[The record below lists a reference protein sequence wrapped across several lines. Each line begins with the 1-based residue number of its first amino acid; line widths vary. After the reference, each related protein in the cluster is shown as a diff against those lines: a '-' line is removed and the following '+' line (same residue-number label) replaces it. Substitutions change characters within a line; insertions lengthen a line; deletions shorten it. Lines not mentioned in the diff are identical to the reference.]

1 MIEARQLS
9 VVGHNGHLLHHLD
22 FAWPAARARLV
33 LGPNGS
39 GKTTLLRC
47 LLGLRPFQGSLLW
60 QGRALDRMNPLERA
74 RIFGYVPQTLE
85 TDFPLRAIDLVASGR
100 FPFAESH
107 QQSLEQARTMMH
119 RTRTLPL
126 AERSIAT
133 LSGGELQRVVL
144 AGAMAQEPAMLL
156 LDEPANHLDP
166 YNRQQLADLLR
177 ELLQQGLGLV
187 IVSHEWR
194 LFSALNPAC
203 FCLKA
208 GRVFA
213 SGEPEEIM
221 PSLNDL
227 YLPSHAPE
235 ESAMAESYEK
245 FD

>member
-9 VVGHNGHLLHHLD
+9 VGQHGRLLHRLD
-22 FAWPAARARLV
+22 FAWPRARARLV

-47 LLGLRPFQGSLLW
+47 LLGLRPFQGDLLW
-60 QGRALDRMNPLERA
+60 QGKALDRMSHLERA
-74 RIFGYVPQTLE
+74 RLFGYVPQTLE

-107 QQSLEQARTMMH
+107 QQSLEQARIMMH
-119 RTRTLPL
+119 RTRTLAL
-126 AERSIAT
+126 AQRSIAT

-144 AGAMAQEPAMLL
+144 AGALAQEPAMLL

-166 YNRQQLADLLR
+166 YNRQQLVDLLL

-208 GRVFA
+208 GRLFA
-213 SGEPEEIM
+213 CGELEEIT
-221 PSLNDL
+221 PRLDDL
-227 YLPSHAPE
+227 YRPCPAAE
-235 ESAMAESYEK
+235 ESAAEESHETNR
-245 FD
+245 